1 MTTTTR
7 CRACLLSRRSRSDR
21 GSMAVEMVLIVP
33 VIFAFVLFIVFCGRL
48 VSYQG
53 DVDATARDA
62 ARAVTLTRTLD
73 SSAMDRVVSASLES
87 RCDPARLIPTQTTVR
102 VDLVCHVPL
111 SDLGLV
117 GLHGTKTIRAS
128 STVPLDTYR
137 SYQ

>member
-1 MTTTTR
+1 
-7 CRACLLSRRSRSDR
+7 
-21 GSMAVEMVLIVP
+21 MAVEMVLIVP

-73 SSAMDRVVSASLES
+73 GAAVDRVVSASLES
-87 RCDPARLIPTQTTVR
+87 RCDRPQLVRREATVR

-111 SDLGLV
+111 SDLGLIGV
-117 GLHGTKTIRAS
+117 RGTKTIRAS

-137 SYQ
+137 SYE

>member
-1 MTTTTR
+1 
-7 CRACLLSRRSRSDR
+7 
-21 GSMAVEMVLIVP
+21 MAVEMVLIVP

-87 RCDPARLIPTQTTVR
+87 RCDPAKLVPTPTTIR

-117 GLHGTKTIRAS
+117 GIHGTKTVRAS

>member
-1 MTTTTR
+1 MNAVMGWRPPRWAPRT
-7 CRACLLSRRSRSDR
+7 RSDR
-21 GSMAVEMVLIVP
+21 GSMAVEVVLIVP

-62 ARAVTLTRTLD
+62 ARAVSLTRTLD

-87 RCDPARLIPTQTTVR
+87 RCDPAQLHRIDNTLR

-117 GLHGTKTIRAS
+117 GVHGTKTVRAS

>member
-1 MTTTTR
+1 
-7 CRACLLSRRSRSDR
+7 
-21 GSMAVEMVLIVP
+21 MAVEMVLIVP

-62 ARAVTLTRTLD
+62 ARAVSLTRTLD
-73 SSAMDRVVSASLES
+73 SSAMDRVVTASLES
-87 RCDPARLIPTQTTVR
+87 RCDAPNLVRTASTLR

-117 GLHGTKTIRAS
+117 GLHGTKTVRAS
-128 STVPLDTYR
+128 SAVPLDTYR

>member
-1 MTTTTR
+1 M
-7 CRACLLSRRSRSDR
+7 RRRGER

-53 DVDATARDA
+53 DVDATVRDA
-62 ARAVTLTRTLD
+62 ARAMSLTRSLD
-73 SSAMDRVVSASLES
+73 STAVDRVVTGSLES
-87 RCDPARLIPTQTTVR
+87 QCDEPQVSQTQATIR
-102 VDLVCHVPL
+102 VDLTCHVPL

-117 GLHGTKTIRAS
+117 GLHGTKTVRGS

-137 SYQ
+137 SYE